1 MKFLCL
7 LLALIMSTGGV
18 IQPQKNVSAV
28 DYITNNF
35 SEFISE
41 YNKIDDNDCNATF
54 IEYQTEIYV
63 NDTQTYGYYLDFNDD
78 NGFCIVTGDEVIDM
92 YTTGDFPEMKEKH
105 EYVYDIMDGFLIKEN
120 GEYIPYAQQK
130 LAEVTDT
137 TFANSALPSV
147 KITNAEQYVKKVYGS
162 KYKPYKNSTKM
173 LSNFN
178 CIKQSQLSVYLEK
191 GTNYSEGNCTLAS
204 IYSTLNYLRK
214 TGVYP
219 KISNSKFVKIN
230 TTTDSVNKQAK
241 KEGYY
246 ARGTTVEVPEL
257 YAKIREIAIAKYGYD
272 VNCITICDVDNLV
285 NDVLKYY
292 GYKTKVS
299 SSTTLP
305 TNQNYF
311 ETSFESTI
319 KRNINKGYP
328 VIFST
333 YSVYGGPHC
342 ISVIGYSY
350 FRNTYK
356 VGFVKINKYA
366 KLLIVADNHLNT
378 PTYFDYTRYFYTTNS
393 VYFK

>member
-1 MKFLCL
+1 MKILCL

-18 IQPQKNVSAV
+18 VQPQKNVSAV

-41 YNKIDDNDCNATF
+41 YNKIDDNNCKATF

-137 TFANSALPSV
+137 TFANSALPSAE
-147 KITNAEQYVKKVYGS
+147 ITNAEQYVKKVYGS
-162 KYKPYKNSTKM
+162 KYKTYKNSTKM

-178 CIKQSQLSVYLEK
+178 CLSQSYLSVYLQK
-191 GTNYSEGNCTLAS
+191 GTNYSEGNCTLTS

-214 TGVYP
+214 TGVFP
-219 KISNSKFVKIN
+219 NIPNSKFVEIN
-230 TTTDSVNKQAK
+230 TKTDSVNKQAK

-246 ARGTTVEVPEL
+246 ARDTIVKIPEL
-257 YAKIREIAIAKYGYD
+257 YAKIREIAISKYGYD
-272 VNCITICDVDNLV
+272 VSNIRICDVDNLV
-285 NDVLKYY
+285 NDVLKSY
-292 GYKTKVS
+292 GYKTKADS
-299 SSTTLP
+299 SITLP
-305 TNQNYF
+305 MNQSYF

-319 KRNINKGYP
+319 KRNISKGYP

-333 YSVYGGPHC
+333 YSVYGAPHC
-342 ISVIGYSY
+342 VSVIGYSY

-356 VGFVKINKYA
+356 VGFIKINKYA
-366 KLLIVADNHLNT
+366 KLLIVADNHSDT
-378 PTYFDYTRYFYTTNS
+378 PTYLDYTRYFYTTNS